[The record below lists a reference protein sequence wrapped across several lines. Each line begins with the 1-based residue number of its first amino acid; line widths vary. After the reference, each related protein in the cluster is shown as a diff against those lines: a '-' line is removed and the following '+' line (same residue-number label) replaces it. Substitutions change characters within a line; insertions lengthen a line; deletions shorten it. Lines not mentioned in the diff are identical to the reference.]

1 MPVSDTDEIKDG
13 IVEVVEFHLVKVDDH
28 VGLVVEEQLNLGQR
42 LAFVFDHRNVFD
54 VFYIEVPFFLIV
66 FVFDFFGGERQEIVV
81 IVESRGYFANDGEQT
96 TDTSPDDESEE
107 IDVVSEIDKS
117 VYGGDGEIDQY
128 LQKQLGSMVSI
139 R

>member
-1 MPVSDTDEIKDG
+1 
-13 IVEVVEFHLVKVDDH
+13 
-28 VGLVVEEQLNLGQR
+28 
-42 LAFVFDHRNVFD
+42 VFD
-54 VFYIEVPFFLIV
+54 VFYVEVPFFLIV

-96 TDTSPDDESEE
+96 TDTSQDDESEE
-107 IDVVSEIDKS
+107 IDVVSEIENSLD
-117 VYGGDGEIDQY
+117 GGDGEIDQY